1 MMTKILLASAATLIV
16 ATPAMAQVAPPT
28 GTTTV
33 NYANN
38 IGTTISNS
46 DTFATNTA
54 LTGNVTLTGN
64 IAVDSAANSQSDD
77 KQVND
82 GNTVVFS
89 SSRNSDGT
97 LRANSNSTNTTGTVD
112 VAGASGNVGVNS
124 ATGDYNIQ
132 SNVGTISAST
142 GAATGTAGSWSKAN
156 TTALQSTTGTV
167 YGGGMN
173 VDGSLSTFADSNSA
187 AVGNVD
193 GAGNIGVNAAAGAF
207 NSQQN
212 IMTLASATDA
222 SLADASAGVLQA
234 TGGNLAQVEQ
244 SSNVTDAG
252 TISGAGNIG
261 VNIAAG
267 VGNLQ
272 HNSLTVAAS
281 GF

>member
-132 SNVGTISAST
+132 SNV
-142 GAATGTAGSWSKAN
+142 
-156 TTALQSTTGTV
+156 
-167 YGGGMN
+167 
-173 VDGSLSTFADSNSA
+173 
-187 AVGNVD
+187 
-193 GAGNIGVNAAAGAF
+193 
-207 NSQQN
+207 
-212 IMTLASATDA
+212 
-222 SLADASAGVLQA
+222 
-234 TGGNLAQVEQ
+234 
-244 SSNVTDAG
+244 
-252 TISGAGNIG
+252 
-261 VNIAAG
+261 
-267 VGNLQ
+267 
-272 HNSLTVAAS
+272 
-281 GF
+281 